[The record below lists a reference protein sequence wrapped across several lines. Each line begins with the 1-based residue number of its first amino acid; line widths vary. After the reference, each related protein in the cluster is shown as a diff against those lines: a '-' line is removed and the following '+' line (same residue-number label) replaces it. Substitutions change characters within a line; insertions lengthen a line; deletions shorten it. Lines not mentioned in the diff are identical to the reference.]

1 MGCAASSRKRL
12 RMDEAEGARGKTH
25 RVGQHPGW
33 NTIIVKMRRVHPDE
47 RETRGSTIRPRA
59 SRLSRSCRAARGA
72 CRAATRRF
80 RGWRAARFSF
90 IWGEK
95 SLQGVATCRATAP
108 VRSHTRAQRWRPL
121 SPPSPSPGLS
131 PSLAPTAAPRD
142 APSWSSRVRRGRGP
156 RSSTRSTSRKT
167 RRWRPW
173 TTSGLASTVRARRTL
188 SSRANLLLCPNIASG
203 ARASPPPLA
212 RLHDARALVAVPS

>member
-1 MGCAASSRKRL
+1 MRREERTTMGCAATSRKRL
-12 RMDEAEGARGKTH
+12 RMDEAKGARGNTH
-25 RVGQHPGW
+25 RAGQRPGW
-33 NTIIVKMRRVHPDE
+33 NTVIVKVRRVHPDE

-59 SRLSRSCRAARGA
+59 SRLGRTFRGPPRGA
-72 CRAATRRF
+72 CRATRRF
-80 RGWRAARFSF
+80 GVGARRASV
-90 IWGEK
+90 K
-95 SLQGVATCRATAP
+95 SEGQREIAPGVATWRATAP

-121 SPPSPSPGLS
+121 SPPSPSPGSS

-173 TTSGLASTVRARRTL
+173 TTSGLASTVRAGRTL
-188 SSRANLLLCPNIASG
+188 SSRANALLCPNIARARVSS
-203 ARASPPPLA
+203 ATRASP
-212 RLHDARALVAVPS
+212 